1 MSDPMAYIAIDLET
15 TSLNPRKAR
24 IVQLGVVLL
33 DKDMVQQAAWNQL
46 INPGCPIPG
55 EATARHGLTTA
66 DVQGEATF
74 DKVAGRLR
82 DLVLKRVVI
91 GYNVG
96 YDLMVLHREF
106 RLAGLSG
113 IPPNMPVLDA
123 YKIFCRQHP
132 RTLEAALQTYCG
144 IKHPR
149 PHDAL
154 QDILAT
160 LQVLRAQLAI
170 DGEEPG
176 KTDFIAA
183 QEKFCMPGPYQ
194 SRPEAV
200 VA

>member
-1 MSDPMAYIAIDLET
+1 MAYLAIDLET
-15 TSLNPRKAR
+15 TSLNPRRAR

-46 INPGCPIPG
+46 IDPGCPIPA
-55 EATARHGLTTA
+55 EATVRHGLTTA
-66 DVQGEATF
+66 DVQGQGTF

-82 DLVLKRVVI
+82 DLLLKRVVI

-96 YDLMVLHREF
+96 YDLTVLHREF
-106 RLAGLSG
+106 RLARLSG
-113 IPPNMPVLDA
+113 IPPNMPILDP
-123 YKIFCRQHP
+123 YKIFCKQHP

-144 IKHPR
+144 TTHPR

-154 QDILAT
+154 QDVLAT
-160 LQVLRAQLAI
+160 IQVLRAQLAI
-170 DGEEPG
+170 DGKEVG
-176 KTDFIAA
+176 KNQFIEA
-183 QEKFCMPGPYQ
+183 QQKFCIPGPYQ